1 MYIYVYIYMYICI
14 YLYKYILYIYIS
26 IHIALLGAF
35 MQLVNIEHEHR
46 GVHVIRQHCA
56 GAATPLTNQMNPSV
70 HMRSSDQ
77 LHECPL
83 GHTYQCCQSSL
94 SKVVAFG
101 HNELWRQK
109 AATVTSKLDKISPN
123 GNTAEEL
130 RGPGDNLTSLAT
142 PPPTAMEIPQSSIP
156 QNGQGRSRLLRWP
169 DYWWHTYQ
177 CCQYSLSK
185 VVAFGHNELWRQKVA
200 TVTTKLDKI
209 SPNGNTAEELRGPG
223 GGGWDD

>member
-1 MYIYVYIYMYICI
+1 
-14 YLYKYILYIYIS
+14 
-26 IHIALLGAF
+26 
-35 MQLVNIEHEHR
+35 
-46 GVHVIRQHCA
+46 
-56 GAATPLTNQMNPSV
+56 MNPSV

-130 RGPGDNLTSLAT
+130 RSTVTSYHVSLTTNLGKIAKWQYCKPELLSANDN
-142 PPPTAMEIPQSSIP
+142 
-156 QNGQGRSRLLRWP
+156 NNNK
-169 DYWWHTYQ
+169 
-177 CCQYSLSK
+177 CLSK
-185 VVAFGHNELWRQKVA
+185 FRLRNWGIKYFHIIILYRSVCRILSSESEQYAGTPAKSFLQPSASAAARSMSKLGPVLPFGDILANLVATFAAFGSHCSLWPKA
-200 TVTTKLDKI
+200 TTFVR
-209 SPNGNTAEELRGPG
+209 SQRPSSWPSTAIVRCGYRPQQLRGHR
-223 GGGWDD
+223 